1 MLIIKSK
8 IAALVLTAALVTGLC
23 PMGAYAEQSAPNVS
37 AASCVL
43 MYADGSCVYEKNADD
58 RRLIAST
65 TKLMTAL
72 ICIENCALDETVDV
86 RARHCL
92 VEGSSMYLKAG
103 YDYTVRELLLGL
115 LLDSGNDAALAL
127 AEHAAGSERA
137 FVRLMNRRA
146 AELGMDGTSF
156 ANPHGLD
163 DKQHYS
169 TARDMAVLMLHCME
183 NPVFRELC
191 GTRSATIN
199 GETYVNHNKLLDRCA
214 DCIGGKTGYTMA
226 AGRCLVTCCERN
238 GMRLSA

>member
-1 MLIIKSK
+1 MRDLLYGLML
-8 IAALVLTAALVTGLC
+8 
-23 PMGAYAEQSAPNVS
+23 
-37 AASCVL
+37 
-43 MYADGSCVYEKNADD
+43 
-58 RRLIAST
+58 R
-65 TKLMTAL
+65 
-72 ICIENCALDETVDV
+72 
-86 RARHCL
+86 
-92 VEGSSMYLKAG
+92 
-103 YDYTVRELLLGL
+103 
-115 LLDSGNDAALAL
+115 SGNDSAVALAIYIGGDI
-127 AEHAAGSERA
+127 EN
-137 FVRLMNRRA
+137 FCNLMNETALRA
-146 AELGMDGTSF
+146 GAENTNF

-238 GMRLSA
+238 GMRFVCVTLSDPDDWRDHTRLLDWAFANYAGERRHVARRGVMPLGIQTAGVLKGARPTKHNPRSERP